1 MSSTFH
7 NFLNKNLDTLKQKGS
22 IPDTKIEFDGPDSDL
37 YNSFHGANVKDIKY
51 KNGEVSLK
59 VEDFYNFNKGRTSV
73 KGRVGEK
80 LQNQGNLENYYIIV
94 DIKFKL

>member
-1 MSSTFH
+1 M
-7 NFLNKNLDTLKQKGS
+7 LCL
-22 IPDTKIEFDGPDSDL
+22 IETKTSKLLP
-37 YNSFHGANVKDIKY
+37 NWVVKIKY

-59 VEDFYNFNKGRTSV
+59 VEDFYNFNKDRPSL

-80 LQNQGNLENYYIIV
+80 LQNQGDLENYYIIV